1 MQTDPRSNSF
11 GSPEDFFAETLR
23 GLLGGFPKG
32 SNKAASEA
40 CAKTGEEAA
49 TPQFSRAGAL
59 AFCMTAYLPRD
70 VEELTS
76 ADHCLLFHYV
86 LDDGVDDMLHE
97 SDKLPRRKLRA
108 QVTAAGRISLSHD
121 RQFQRLRRRKPDEI
135 VAPFADACAAAARP
149 AAAPTGSGDD
159 SHAADPGPDSAA
171 IPDPVTSPPA
181 GPLGGAATTAN
192 DGPSPYAGVNPAAD
206 AGAGPDIDAAGNPAV
221 DAVASPA
228 NHAIDGRNT
237 DAIAGSPYAP
247 DIKAAA
253 SDAAARSADRGHAR
267 DPARGRAANEAE
279 ITAAARVMAAHIMRG
294 GPPEPDPATTAA
306 RVREKGHQM
315 PPAAAAPS
323 GKKLNSWPATEAA
336 IAFAA
341 AGLPPAIDPLA
352 ASGIAPDA
360 APPMQE
366 PSAEI
371 QPMNRAQRRLAKKL
385 ATKQRQRV
393 ATKRARSR

>member
-23 GLLGGFPKG
+23 GLLGGFPADPDG
-32 SNKAASEA
+32 AASEA
-40 CAKTGEEAA
+40 GAKAGEEAD
-49 TPQFSRAGAL
+49 TRQFSRAGAL
-59 AFCMTAYLPRD
+59 TFCMTAYLPRD
-70 VEELTS
+70 MEELTS

-86 LDDGVDDMLHE
+86 LDDGVDDLLHE

-149 AAAPTGSGDD
+149 AATNAGSGDAKRA
-159 SHAADPGPDSAA
+159 SDPGPDQAA
-171 IPDPVTSPPA
+171 GSDPIT
-181 GPLGGAATTAN
+181 GPLGGAATRAN
-192 DGPSPYAGVNPAAD
+192 DRPATHADVHPDAD
-206 AGAGPDIDAAGNPAV
+206 AGAGPDIGAAGSPAA

-228 NHAIDGRNT
+228 NHAIVGRNT
-237 DAIAGSPYAP
+237 DAILASPDAP
-247 DIKAAA
+247 DTEAAA
-253 SDAAARSADRGHAR
+253 SDAAAPSAALGHEP
-267 DPARGRAANEAE
+267 DTARGRAATEAD
-279 ITAAARVMAAHIMRG
+279 IIAAARVMAAHIMRRG
-294 GPPEPDPATTAA
+294 TPEPDPATVGA
-306 RVREKGHQM
+306 RVREGGRRM
-315 PPAAAAPS
+315 PPAAASPS
-323 GKKLNSWPATEAA
+323 GKKTHLWPTTEAA
-336 IAFAA
+336 IAAAA
-341 AGLPPAIDPLA
+341 AGLPPATDPLA
-352 ASGIAPDA
+352 ARGIAPDA
-360 APPMQE
+360 TPPMQE